1 MISKE
6 SLWRKLEPLVVP
18 AIIVLVG
25 LTAFGLGRLS
35 ALEGEGR
42 GLIIHEAQSATAAE
56 APAGPHN
63 FVASRNG
70 TRYYIPT
77 CSGAQRIKEEN
88 KIWFGTEAEA
98 RSAGYTPAPGCPGL
112 SP

>member
-6 SLWRKLEPLVVP
+6 SILRKLEPFVVP

-25 LTAFGLGRLS
+25 LTSFGLGRLS
-35 ALEGEGR
+35 ALEEQKGD
-42 GLIIHEAQSATAAE
+42 LIIRESQGVVVAQ
-56 APAGPHN
+56 APAGLHN

-70 TRYYIPT
+70 ERYYIPT

-88 KIWFGTEAEA
+88 KIWFASEEEA
-98 RSAGYTPAPGCPGL
+98 RSAGYTPAAGCSGL

>member
-6 SLWRKLEPLVVP
+6 SLLRKLEPLVVP

-25 LTAFGLGRLS
+25 LTSFGLGRLS
-35 ALEGEGR
+35 ALEEQKG
-42 GLIIHEAQSATAAE
+42 GLIIRESQGAAVAE
-56 APAGPHN
+56 ASQGPHN

-88 KIWFGTEAEA
+88 KIWFASEAEA
-98 RSAGYTPAPGCPGL
+98 RASGYTPASGCPGL